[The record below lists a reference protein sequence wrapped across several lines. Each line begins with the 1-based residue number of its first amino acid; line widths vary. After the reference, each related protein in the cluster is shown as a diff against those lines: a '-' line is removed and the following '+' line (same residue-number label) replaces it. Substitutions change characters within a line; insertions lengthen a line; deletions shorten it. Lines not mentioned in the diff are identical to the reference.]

1 MEKTPVT
8 LGDIN
13 LADAEPEG
21 EPPGDEEVVTKSGE
35 PEPNK

>member
-13 LADAEPEG
+13 LAEPEG